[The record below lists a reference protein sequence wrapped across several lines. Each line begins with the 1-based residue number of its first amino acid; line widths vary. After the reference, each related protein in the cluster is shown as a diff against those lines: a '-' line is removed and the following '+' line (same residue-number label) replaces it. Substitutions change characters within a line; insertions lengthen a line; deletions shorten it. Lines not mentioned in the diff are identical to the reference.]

1 MTDSRFHGGHFHRI
15 SSLADGLGVS
25 CDENGP
31 SLGPVRL
38 LVKTSD
44 GFTPRPTDELNKI
57 FGLAF
62 GRPFDSSNLVERLQS
77 VMRALN
83 EGRLARAVF
92 ATQYLHLPPLTQE
105 EAARAAQAEALSKAS
120 PDDPQHPGWPKG
132 TEGGKG
138 GQFRP
143 KDGTEEGRDLMA
155 TERKKETK
163 GRLVRTGRRRIIRS
177 ILRRMLNLRQVA
189 RLTGEGL
196 SQTAPILDAIGDVAL
211 VHDIAEMT
219 DDAFKLKSETDAAT
233 AFIDKGPY
241 NLGQLRVSQDDES
254 FSSINEFRKIDLGKR
269 FGPAGD
275 GMEYHHIVEQN
286 ASGDIPEEKL
296 QSTRNIVRIPKLLHE
311 EITAD
316 YLKSNDDFDVS
327 LRRILQGRSFE
338 ERWNEGL
345 RVMREMGIIN

>member
-1 MTDSRFHGGHFHRI
+1 MTDASFHGGHFRRMF
-15 SSLADGLGVS
+15 SSGDGLGAS

-31 SLGPVRL
+31 ALGPVRL
-38 LVKTSD
+38 LVKTSN
-44 GFTPRPTDELNKI
+44 GFAPRPVEELNDI
-57 FGLAF
+57 FAFAF
-62 GRPFDSSNLVERLQS
+62 GRPCDCSDLVDRLQS
-77 VMRALN
+77 VLRALN
-83 EGRLARAVF
+83 AGHLAQAVF
-92 ATQYLHLPPLTQE
+92 ATQYLHLPPLTEE
-105 EAARAAQAEALSKAS
+105 EAARAARAQALSKAS

-155 TERKKETK
+155 AERKIEIE
-163 GRLVRTGRRRIIRS
+163 GRLARTGRRRIIRS

-196 SQTAPILDAIGDVAL
+196 SQAAPILDAIGDAAL
-211 VHDIAEMT
+211 VHDIVEMT
-219 DDAFKLKSETDAAT
+219 NDARKLKYETAAAT

-241 NLGQLRVSQDDES
+241 NLDQLRVSQDDES
-254 FSSINEFRKIDLGKR
+254 FSSINEFKKIDLGKR

-286 ASGDIPEEKL
+286 ASGDIPEEEL

-316 YLKSNDDFDVS
+316 YLKSNDDFDGS
-327 LRRILQGRSFE
+327 LRRRLEGRSFE

-345 RVMREMGIIN
+345 RVMREIGIIN